1 MVQPTVIDGKIY
13 TGNDFGAVYCLSDVK
28 GEGTEEERVQA
39 LQSVGFA
46 HWSWY
51 LTVAVAAVT
60 IAGFAILYRRG

>member
-1 MVQPTVIDGKIY
+1 MVAGEIY

-51 LTVAVAAVT
+51 ITVAIATLT
-60 IAGFAILYRRG
+60 ITGFAILYRRG